1 MPSRTV
7 DCWSCDAPNPVDRLF
22 CVSCGSFIAI
32 GSGAVPPPPAEPF
45 SGPPPVPGDADADVS
60 LPFIDGVSPLGSYS
74 AEEHRRATRRTRSVT
89 AVVSVVL
96 AMVVGGAA
104 LYLASPLSDRGGSP
118 ETAGLLST
126 PTTPAPTDTT
136 AAVRGIS
143 IEPPVA
149 VRADVATAA
158 PPELV
163 AEPPQE
169 LEPARVV
176 RPADDL
182 GAAPPDET
190 EPEPLDPVV
199 AVEPEPLV
207 DPMPEAGS
215 ERQVAPAAPD
225 EAGASL
231 ARPSSSARL
240 NRDTSSSYAGGWF
253 CEGAVV
259 IDDSRVRDWSL
270 GRVSFRARPGFERV
284 VLHLERA
291 GSGSGDPA
299 SITAEAMP
307 TARVRSEVPGVVR
320 PSNGRTTIA
329 LQLGDGFTG
338 NLGLRGYRPSGLA
351 TITEFS
357 VYPQGRDGRNVLIST
372 TSNGCFRV
380 RVPAWSDPSGSVR
393 RGDVIIDLKP

>member
-1 MPSRTV
+1 V
-7 DCWSCDAPNPVDRLF
+7 DCWSCDTPNAANRLF

-32 GSGAVPPPPAEPF
+32 GSGVVPPPPAEPF

-60 LPFIDGVSPLGSYS
+60 LPFVDGVPPLGSYS
-74 AEEHRRATRRTRSVT
+74 AEEHRRATRRTRT
-89 AVVSVVL
+89 GMAVVSVVL

-118 ETAGLLST
+118 ETAGLLSA
-126 PTTPAPTDTT
+126 PATPAATDTT

-143 IEPPVA
+143 IEPPA
-149 VRADVATAA
+149 AARAEVGAIT
-158 PPELV
+158 PPETA
-163 AEPPQE
+163 AEPPRE

-176 RPADDL
+176 KPADDVGL
-182 GAAPPDET
+182 MPPEEP
-190 EPEPLDPVV
+190 EPEPLEPVV
-199 AVEPEPLV
+199 AVEPEPPV
-207 DPMPEAGS
+207 DPVPEAGS
-215 ERQVAPAAPD
+215 QRQPEPAAPV

-231 ARPSSSARL
+231 ALPPPASRP

-291 GSGSGDPA
+291 GIGSGEPA
-299 SITAEAMP
+299 SITAEA
-307 TARVRSEVPGVVR
+307 R

-329 LQLGDGFTG
+329 LQLDDGFTG

-351 TITEFS
+351 TITELS
-357 VYPQGRDGRNVLIST
+357 VFPRGRDGRNVLIST

-393 RGDVIIDLKP
+393 RGDIIIDLKP